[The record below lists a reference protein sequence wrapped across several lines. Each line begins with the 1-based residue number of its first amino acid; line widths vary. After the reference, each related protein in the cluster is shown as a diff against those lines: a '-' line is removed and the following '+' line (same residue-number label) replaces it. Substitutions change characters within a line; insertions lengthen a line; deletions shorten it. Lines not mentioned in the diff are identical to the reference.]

1 MLELVLGAKG
11 MGKTKTLVD
20 KANNE
25 SKVTN
30 GSIIYIDK
38 NNKHMYELSNV
49 IRLINLDEYSI
60 GSKDAF
66 IGFIQGL
73 ISSNHNLTHIFL
85 DNFMKLSSV
94 DADGLED
101 MLSVMNDISE
111 KYDIDFVI
119 STGAE
124 ENMIPERFKAN
135 IICIL

>member
-49 IRLINLDEYSI
+49 IRLINLDEYDI
-60 GSKDAF
+60 NSKDAF
-66 IGFIQGL
+66 IGFIQGI

-85 DNFMKLSSV
+85 DNFMKLSSINS
-94 DADGLED
+94 DGLEE
-101 MLSVMNDISE
+101 MLSVMDNISE
-111 KYDIDFVI
+111 KYDLDFVI

-124 ENMIPERFKAN
+124 EGMIPEKFKSN
-135 IICIL
+135 IVCVL

>member
-49 IRLINLDEYSI
+49 IRLINLDEYNINSQ
-60 GSKDAF
+60 DAF
-66 IGFIQGL
+66 IGFIQGI

-85 DNFMKLSSV
+85 DNFMKLSSI
-94 DADGLED
+94 DLTGLCD
-101 MLSVMNDISE
+101 MLYMMDEISE

-124 ENMIPERFKAN
+124 KGMIPEKFKEN
-135 IICIL
+135 IICEL